1 MLVLPLLFSFALLL
15 VCCLG
20 ELVTLTD
27 EDFDKQFA
35 SNDWL
40 IKFYAPWCSQCRPL
54 KPVFEE
60 LASKVSHAGIGEMD
74 ATKNKLTATKYNITS
89 FPTILYKQDGN
100 VGKYDGART
109 LEGISFFLDRMNSP
123 AYLEIL
129 SIDEI
134 GAHSAFS
141 DNVTFV
147 LAFSTMR
154 TEAEFQNKVEKI
166 TADFKSVASK
176 LKQHASFAIM
186 PTSDTS
192 YIANYGDISVTK
204 VEPGR
209 VSVAMKSAHTAS
221 ADPLTAFVEAN
232 NYPLVSHFDNHN
244 FKRLSHI
251 AGKYIVAAV
260 VDYERTEET
269 SAILAGLEHALS
281 PSSSSSMQD
290 QDKLIFG
297 HLDGVKWRTFIKHH
311 RTMLPAVLLL
321 DQANDLH
328 QTFPLPALGNSP
340 ISTYEGALEKEM
352 STVVQSVLKN
362 LNDKSEWRTSEPPTL
377 FEKISYRFTSYY
389 PWSLAV
395 ILLPVT
401 FVCMSIFAPYPKE
414 KKIKLH

>member
-1 MLVLPLLFSFALLL
+1 MFRFLFSFATVLA
-15 VCCLG
+15 CCLG

-109 LEGISFFLDRMNSP
+109 LEGISFFLDRMNAP
-123 AYLEIL
+123 ACLDIL
-129 SIDEI
+129 SIGEI

-147 LAFSTMR
+147 MAYNTMR
-154 TEAEFQNKVEKI
+154 ADTNFQSQVAKLI
-166 TADFKSVASK
+166 TDFKFVASK

-186 PTSDTS
+186 PTSDAS
-192 YIANYGDISVTK
+192 YIANFGDISVAK

-209 VSVAMKSAHTAS
+209 ISITMESVHVAS
-221 ADPLTAFVEAN
+221 ADTLAAFVEAN

-260 VDYERTEET
+260 VDYSRSEET
-269 SAILAGLEHALS
+269 AAILAGLEHALS
-281 PSSSSSMQD
+281 PSPSSSRQD
-290 QDKLIFG
+290 HDKLIFG

-328 QTFPLPALGNSP
+328 QTFPLPALGSSP
-340 ISTYEGALEKEM
+340 VGSYESTLEKEM
-352 STVVQSVLKN
+352 SAIVQSVVKSLHN
-362 LNDKSEWRTSEPPTL
+362 KSEWRTSEPPTL

-401 FVCMSIFAPYPKE
+401 FVCMSIFAPYPNE